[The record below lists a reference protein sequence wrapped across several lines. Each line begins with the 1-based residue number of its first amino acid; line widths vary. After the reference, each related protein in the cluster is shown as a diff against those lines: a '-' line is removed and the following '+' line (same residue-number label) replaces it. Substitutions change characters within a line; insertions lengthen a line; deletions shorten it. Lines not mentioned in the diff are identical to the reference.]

1 MCIDKIKNK
10 IKRHLCLAREFRV
23 FRVCFFCCC
32 WLLLL
37 FFWGGFAFIGNS
49 VYNFFLLCFVGCR
62 LYSRILS
69 GLSVDRCQGKS
80 TLQVEMKTIVR
91 VFTMGLV
98 S

>member
-1 MCIDKIKNK
+1 MN
-10 IKRHLCLAREFRV
+10 FV
-23 FRVCFFCCC
+23 FFVFVF
-32 WLLLL
+32 LLLL
-37 FFWGGFAFIGNS
+37 LVVVVVFFGGFAFIGNS